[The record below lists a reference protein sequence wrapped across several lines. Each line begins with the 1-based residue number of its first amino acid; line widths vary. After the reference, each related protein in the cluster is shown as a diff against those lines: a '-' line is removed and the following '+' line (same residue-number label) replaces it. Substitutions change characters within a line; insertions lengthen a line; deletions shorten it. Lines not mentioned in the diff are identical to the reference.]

1 MNPVIADVVR
11 SGFVEGHHH
20 GCIVALNADGSTAFT
35 IGDVDS
41 PIFPRSSN
49 KPMQAAGMVRAGL
62 DLSGE
67 LLALAA
73 SSHSGEPPHLD
84 GVSSILTSAGLS
96 VADLRTPPD
105 LPLDE
110 AAREAWLRAG
120 HGREPIAMNCSGKHA
135 GMLATCVVN
144 DWPTQTYLDPEH
156 SLQRAI
162 RTTVEELAGEK
173 VSAVGVDGC
182 GAPLFALSL
191 GGLARA
197 FRHLVLA
204 DTESFEGRVVA
215 AMRAHPFY
223 VAGTGRDA
231 TLLMEGIP
239 GLLAKDGAEGV
250 FAAALADGRTVALKV
265 DDGAARARAPVM
277 VAALRRLGEQHV
289 VLDELETTPVL
300 GGGRVVGQVRAALD
314 TAR

>member
-20 GCIVALNADGSTAFT
+20 GCVIALNADGSSAFT

-62 DLSGE
+62 NLSGE

-73 SSHSGEPPHLD
+73 SSHSGEAPHLD

-144 DWPTQTYLDPEH
+144 DWPTQTHLDPEH

-162 RTTVEELAGEK
+162 RATVEELAGEK

-191 GGLARA
+191 DGLARA
-197 FRHLVLA
+197 FRDLVLA
-204 DTESFEGRVVA
+204 DAGSPEGRVAA
-215 AMRAHPFY
+215 AMRDHPFY
-223 VAGTGRDA
+223 VGGTGRDA

-277 VAALRRLGEQHV
+277 VTALRRLGEQHV

-300 GGGRVVGQVRAALD
+300 GGGQVVGQVRATLD

>member
-1 MNPVIADVVR
+1 VNPVIADVVR

-20 GCIVALNADGSTAFT
+20 GCVIALNADGLTAFS

-73 SSHSGEPPHLD
+73 SSHSGEQVHLD
-84 GVSSILTSAGLS
+84 GVRSILASAGLS
-96 VADLRTPPD
+96 AGNLQTPPD

-135 GMLATCVVN
+135 GMLATCVAN

-162 RTTVEELAGEK
+162 RATIEELAAEK
-173 VSAVGVDGC
+173 IGAVGVDGC

-197 FRHLVLA
+197 FRDLVLA
-204 DTESFEGRVVA
+204 DAESPEGRVAA
-215 AMRAHPFY
+215 AMRVYPFY
-223 VAGTGRDA
+223 VGGTGRDA
-231 TLLMEGIP
+231 TLLMDGIP

-265 DDGAARARAPVM
+265 EDGAARARAPVM
-277 VAALRRLGEQHV
+277 VASLRVLGEQHV

-300 GGGRVVGQVRAALD
+300 GGGRVVGHVRATLD